1 MNGMWIKRAV
11 MSGVL
16 GAALALPV
24 FGADAPGKAQT
35 PGERPARPEGGG
47 GDVLGRIKSALA
59 DIKLTEDQQ
68 KKADEILAEAK
79 EQMAGGGRGALQ
91 QVRKVVADLSAILD
105 EDQKLLLENKV
116 RAAMAGG
123 AGNQPG
129 QPGGAGGRFQPMS
142 ERLKAATAELGL
154 SDEQKKKVDEL
165 IAEMEKKVQE
175 LRSGGGENPREK
187 LMAMR
192 DEGQEKMKAILS
204 EEQFKKFTQ
213 AIQQGGPGGAAGGP
227 RPGMILQ
234 NLQQAMSQLDLTDE
248 QKNKLV
254 TVRDEIQKKM
264 EELRPQFQ
272 NGPTPELREKIRPIM
287 EEMQKQLKEI
297 LTAEQQEKL
306 RSLMPGPGG
315 ERPNRPGEQ
324 QDPNRAK
331 NGL

>member
-1 MNGMWIKRAV
+1 MDGTWIKRAV
-11 MSGVL
+11 MSGIL
-16 GAALALPV
+16 GAAMALPV
-24 FGADAPGKAQT
+24 MAADAPGKADAADR
-35 PGERPARPEGGG
+35 PERPARPEGGG
-47 GDVLGRIKSALA
+47 GDVLGRIKAALA

-79 EQMAGGGRGALQ
+79 EHMAGGGRGAPQ
-91 QVRKVVADLSAILD
+91 QVRKVLADLSAIMD

-129 QPGGAGGRFQPMS
+129 QPGGAGGRLQTMS

-154 SDEQKKKVDEL
+154 SEEQKKKVDEL

-175 LRSGGGENPREK
+175 LRSGGGDNLREK

-213 AIQQGGPGGAAGGP
+213 AIQQGGAGGGP
-227 RPGMILQ
+227 RPGMMLQ

-254 TVRDEIQKKM
+254 TVRDEVQKKM

-272 NGPTPELREKIRPIM
+272 NGVTPELREKIRGIM

-315 ERPNRPGEQ
+315 AGRGEGEGQ
-324 QDPNRAK
+324 K
-331 NGL
+331 GL

>member
-1 MNGMWIKRAV
+1 MDGTWIKRAV

-24 FGADAPGKAQT
+24 MAADAPGKTDAADR
-35 PGERPARPEGGG
+35 PERPARPEGGG
-47 GDVLGRIKSALA
+47 GDVLGRIKAALA

-68 KKADEILAEAK
+68 RKADEILAEAK

-91 QVRKVVADLSAILD
+91 QVRKVVADLSAIMD

-129 QPGGAGGRFQPMS
+129 QPGGGRLQTMS

-154 SDEQKKKVDEL
+154 SEEQKKKVEEL

-175 LRSGGGENPREK
+175 LRSGGGDNLREK

-213 AIQQGGPGGAAGGP
+213 AIQQGVPGGAGGGP
-227 RPGMILQ
+227 RPGLILQ
-234 NLQQAMSQLDLTDE
+234 NLQQAMSQLDLTEE
-248 QKNKLV
+248 QKNKLT

-264 EELRPQFQ
+264 EELRPEFQ
-272 NGPTPELREKIRPIM
+272 NGPTPELREKIRGIM

-306 RSLMPGPGG
+306 RSLMPGAGG

>member
-1 MNGMWIKRAV
+1 MNGTWIKRAM
-11 MSGVL
+11 MSGML

-24 FGADAPGKAQT
+24 FAADTPGKPET
-35 PGERPARPEGGG
+35 PARPERPARPEGGG
-47 GDVLGRIKSALA
+47 GDVLGRIKAALA

-68 KKADEILAEAK
+68 KKADEILAQAK
-79 EQMAGGGRGALQ
+79 EEMAGGGRGALQ
-91 QVRKVVADLSAILD
+91 QVRKVVADLSAIMD

-129 QPGGAGGRFQPMS
+129 QPGGGRFQPMS

-154 SDEQKKKVDEL
+154 SEEQKKKVDEL

-175 LRSGGGENPREK
+175 LRSGGGDNLREK

-213 AIQQGGPGGAAGGP
+213 AIQQGGPGGAGGGP

-248 QKNKLV
+248 QKNKLT

-272 NGPTPELREKIRPIM
+272 NGVTPELREKMRGIM